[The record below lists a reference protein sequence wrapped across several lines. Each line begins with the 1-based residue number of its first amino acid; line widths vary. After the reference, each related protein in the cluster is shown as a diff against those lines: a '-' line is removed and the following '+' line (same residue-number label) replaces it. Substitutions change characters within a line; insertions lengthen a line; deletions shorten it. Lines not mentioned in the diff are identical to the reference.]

1 MTRKRIDKDTEITV
15 MSTVRNGSFHYSN
28 KTGTVV
34 IDLQENGDDDFID
47 FASLKQMSSRSKS
60 ILGDFELL
68 ITGVEDDDLTIEDV
82 VRELRLDDGYKEL
95 ASITGS
101 KDMLIEQENVEKFL
115 VECESEDLEKIMN
128 SKKSKIGK
136 FLIREAVY
144 LHKEGILNDF
154 NKMNI
159 VAEAAGIKS
168 DDVSSFWADVAS
180 SK

>member
-1 MTRKRIDKDTEITV
+1 MARKRIEKDTEIII

-34 IDLQENGDDDFID
+34 IDLQDHGDDDFID

-60 ILGDFELL
+60 ILEDFELL
-68 ITGVEDDDLTIEDV
+68 ITGVEDDDITIEDV

-95 ASITGS
+95 ASITNAEGMEI
-101 KDMLIEQENVEKFL
+101 KADNIEEFL
-115 VECESEDLEKIMN
+115 KECNESDLTRITT
-128 SKKSKIGK
+128 SKKSKISK

-144 LHKEGILNDF
+144 LHKEGILNDY

-159 VAEAAGIKS
+159 IAEAAGIKQDDISAFWS
-168 DDVSSFWADVAS
+168 DIAAS
-180 SK
+180 K